1 MSSTNRMDGWMRS
14 YSTARKWATIRRTLI
29 ATSGL
34 VPGVQR
40 ARNSASEIG
49 GKCSLNAARPPPISQ
64 TSASTTPR
72 PSAPSATITSARI
85 RSSFIGCPPDHSAAA
100 SDRSRAAA
108 SKAHDS
114 PNIVFS
120 KCSRATFPEG
130 RVGWSAR
137 RFPALPGRVPA
148 ECRIARL
155 GNPGHGL
162 VGRLLGR
169 VVVEQV
175 ALVLLSLADA
185 GEGDLVAAHLPL
197 DLARLVVV
205 DPGHRAGDGVV
216 HLLNLEG
223 EFPAVSIHH
232 PGPAEVLGP
241 G

>member
-1 MSSTNRMDGWMRS
+1 MLTGH
-14 YSTARKWATIRRTLI
+14 
-29 ATSGL
+29 
-34 VPGVQR
+34 V
-40 ARNSASEIG
+40 
-49 GKCSLNAARPPPISQ
+49 
-64 TSASTTPR
+64 
-72 PSAPSATITSARI
+72 
-85 RSSFIGCPPDHSAAA
+85 
-100 SDRSRAAA
+100 
-108 SKAHDS
+108 
-114 PNIVFS
+114 
-120 KCSRATFPEG
+120 PEG

-137 RFPALPGRVPA
+137 RVPALPGRVPA

-216 HLLNLEG
+216 RLLDLEG

-241 G
+241 GRRGPGQQNDRHDGEPDGWAVHRTLRECWNGPADS